1 VRYREILETRSGL
14 SLSITHR
21 TDQCLFMREIPEV
34 KETTTGKD

>member
-21 TDQCLFMREIPEV
+21 TNQCLFMKETPEV
-34 KETTTGKD
+34 KEITTGKE